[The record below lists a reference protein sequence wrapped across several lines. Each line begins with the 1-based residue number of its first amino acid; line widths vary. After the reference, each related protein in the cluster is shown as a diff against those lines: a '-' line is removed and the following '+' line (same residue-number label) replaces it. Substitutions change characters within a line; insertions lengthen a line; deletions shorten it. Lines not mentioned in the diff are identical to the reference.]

1 VLLLP
6 EAITLTEA
14 SDTLRLLKVSLERE
28 AEPLLVV
35 DGAQLRRFDSTAL
48 AVLLECRRLAEAW
61 GKRFELHSL
70 PEGLVEGCRL
80 KRAIAKDSVLTYADV
95 DLPDGRLAD
104 KLRAEQYRHFR
115 DDSWLERHLTNA
127 QDTAVM

>member
-6 EAITLTEA
+6 EALTLVEA
-14 SDTLRLLKVSLERE
+14 RDTLRLLKVSLERE

-35 DGAQLRRFDSTAL
+35 DGAQLRRFDSSAL

-70 PEGLVEGCRL
+70 PEKLVELARL
-80 KRAIAKDSVLTYADV
+80 YGMDGVLGVA
-95 DLPDGRLAD
+95 P
-104 KLRAEQYRHFR
+104 AE
-115 DDSWLERHLTNA
+115 
-127 QDTAVM
+127 TAVTAATV